1 MAIED
6 KVQKK
11 LKDFESEA
19 KQFEL
24 YLAQLGYVK
33 AVRCKNCQN
42 SRKTVSVFGMPITHC
57 MHFNEVVY
65 DDDWC
70 SHGEPR

>member
-1 MAIED
+1 MTIED

-33 AVRCKNCQN
+33 AVRCKDCEY
-42 SRKTVSVFGMPITHC
+42 SKTVVSEFGMPVTQC
-57 MHFNEVVY
+57 TYFDSAVY
-65 DDDWC
+65 GDDWC
-70 SHGEPR
+70 SHGEAR